1 MLTKKLVE
9 VLVFLHN
16 PSKMVTFH
24 LKGFYLTEGKIDDTS
39 LAQHF
44 LWTLKLAKYNDV
56 VLVVTIEIAP
66 LSIHSIL
73 WLQVSRKIPVGLWQC
88 KIYLNPL

>member
-16 PSKMVTFH
+16 PSKVVTFH
-24 LKGFYLTEGKIDDTS
+24 LKGFYLTEGKIDDTT

-44 LWTLKLAKYNDV
+44 LWTLKMVKYNEV
-56 VLVVTIEIAP
+56 VVTIEIAP
-66 LSIHSIL
+66 SSIL
-73 WLQVSRKIPVGLWQC
+73 
-88 KIYLNPL
+88 